1 MANGL
6 NQYPKVDTK
15 TFTYRTD
22 GPMTYDGVRYFAYD
36 ERRNLT
42 LARQGALTAG
52 NYEQDLYDALGARW
66 YSARAAT
73 TIADTRR
80 VELTDGLRPEVAVE
94 EMINIPE
101 GTTDQDAAG
110 GRFSVMGTNPDER
123 LIWIDATAA
132 ALQVRYVHAS
142 RRGDARILS
151 RGGAPERKYTYSA
164 FGESTDNVT
173 GYPWRFTGQRFNS
186 WTGLYHFKAR
196 AYSPA
201 LGRFMQPDP
210 IGYDDGPNIYAY
222 VKNDAMNAVDPT
234 GLQCLTCEK
243 GNIRENGEV
252 GDYFNASAYLKS
264 SIQDN
269 YEGCGL
275 RCGERY
281 TTTYQ
286 FMELN
291 AVPGAG
297 GGTKL
302 GAYEVWDSWEGR
314 VVEAGD
320 FVGVKLVL
328 GVEFSLEGGVEA
340 VIGKPKDGAKIQLDV
355 SVGPLSLTIDRDGA
369 SPNLVYKG
377 GFNATAIASG
387 TLGYVKINHE
397 PRYVDYAKGEGE
409 GRRKKP

>member
-1 MANGL
+1 
-6 NQYPKVDTK
+6 
-15 TFTYRTD
+15 
-22 GPMTYDGVRYFAYD
+22 MTYDGVRYFAYD

-66 YSARAAT
+66 YSARATT

-110 GRFSVMGTNPDER
+110 GRFSVMGPNPDER
-123 LIWIDATAA
+123 LIWIDATAT

-151 RGGAPERKYTYSA
+151 KGGAPERKYTYSA

-210 IGYDDGPNIYAY
+210 IGYEDGANIYAY
-222 VKNDAMNAVDPT
+222 VQNDPINANDPT
-234 GLQCLTCEK
+234 GLLTIIITGAGERSGISYHNSKDYAERLAGLKPGERIVVIDWTKTDETLAGQISANMLDSQERGEK
-243 GNIRENGEV
+243 ENLNIIGFSMGGPRAMILTEMLGQSGVKVDNLTTVDPVGPATSTPFTIKPGTWTNITATGTIRTVGDFLAWLGGRTMVERGGNKPDTQINSSAPHDYLGEHMQEV
-252 GDYFNASAYLKS
+252 GPKGKTAEEIL
-264 SIQDN
+264 
-269 YEGCGL
+269 
-275 RCGERY
+275 ER
-281 TTTYQ
+281 T
-286 FMELN
+286 ME
-291 AVPGAG
+291 
-297 GGTKL
+297 
-302 GAYEVWDSWEGR
+302 
-314 VVEAGD
+314 
-320 FVGVKLVL
+320 
-328 GVEFSLEGGVEA
+328 
-340 VIGKPKDGAKIQLDV
+340 
-355 SVGPLSLTIDRDGA
+355 
-369 SPNLVYKG
+369 
-377 GFNATAIASG
+377 
-387 TLGYVKINHE
+387 
-397 PRYVDYAKGEGE
+397 
-409 GRRKKP
+409 